1 MTNSIITHTQKHTVH
16 STDQSL
22 LNDNGIHIHDDLWR
36 DFWICETR
44 NGTTSGPTPWQI
56 ICDDDDIHDEAQCL

>member
-56 ICDDDDIHDEAQCL
+56 